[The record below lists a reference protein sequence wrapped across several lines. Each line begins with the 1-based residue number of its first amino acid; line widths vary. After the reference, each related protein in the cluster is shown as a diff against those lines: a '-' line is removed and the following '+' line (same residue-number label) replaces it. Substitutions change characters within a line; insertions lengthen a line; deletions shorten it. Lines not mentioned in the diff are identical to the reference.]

1 MDRACLPEDGRHFL
15 YPTIR
20 QKCHGWNPKE
30 LREIHSLGPKTRE
43 WMVSSR
49 QVPGFGATH
58 TGLPDSR
65 GPRRLRVRFRFSPA
79 FSVILIT
86 EHGRGRALVDGTW
99 APISPPAMPMS
110 RRRAR

>member
-1 MDRACLPEDGRHFL
+1 MTGSVWERRFSWDQACLPEPGRHFL

-20 QKCHGWNPKE
+20 QKTMGGNPKE

-58 TGLPDSR
+58 TRIAGFSEAR
-65 GPRRLRVRFRFSPA
+65 AGYEFVRFSPA

-86 EHGRGRALVDGTW
+86 ER
-99 APISPPAMPMS
+99 
-110 RRRAR
+110 